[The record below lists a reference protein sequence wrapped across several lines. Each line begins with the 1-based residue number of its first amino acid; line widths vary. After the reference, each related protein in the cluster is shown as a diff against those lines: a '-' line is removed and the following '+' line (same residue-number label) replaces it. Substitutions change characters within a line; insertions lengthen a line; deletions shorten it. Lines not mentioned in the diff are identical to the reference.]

1 MIYEI
6 KRLDLNPKKA
16 KTDKFRWENFNQ
28 AEIRYIE
35 ISFNQ
40 SKEFPV
46 TVDIAL
52 KRKPRTIPLPK

>member
-16 KTDKFRWENFNQ
+16 KCDKFRWENFNN

-35 ISFNQ
+35 ITFNE

-46 TVDIAL
+46 TIDIAL
-52 KRKPRTIPLPK
+52 KREPRKIPQPK